1 MLAVA
6 GPLVGE
12 RAPPE
17 RHDALADILEHDG
30 VAFVVELQ
38 IRLLAKP
45 ELLPRLGELAPDAA
59 ALQIDPF
66 RRGAGDDVLTARGV
80 QKAVF
85 VHEAA
90 VAARFAENLILERV
104 HGELAAAARAEIEHV
119 VQALRAAPVGKGDH
133 GRFLPGVVVVL
144 ERLADAAVQLR
155 VAQGAKLPGIR
166 DPEGFRAHPAA
177 PHDRPPLGPREI
189 AAVGA
194 HGEDRHVEHAAELD
208 DAAVRL
214 FAPARAV
221 DLPFG
226 IDQHARAV
234 LDRSAYVADSRNIRA
249 ELRLH
254 RRTLVFI
261 GGKLVLLER
270 HVARQHAA
278 LDDRHIGSL
287 QVVAQAE
294 PLPEE
299 DLSLPVIEE
308 VIEEAEIQ
316 EVEKKKDRPGLFAK
330 FKQSLSK
337 TRSNISDKITTLVK
351 SNKKLD
357 EDFWEE
363 LEEILIEADVGVNTS
378 VELVSRVRESARKK
392 KIGDSSEVMAL
403 IKQEV
408 KYMLESHDSPLS
420 INREG
425 LTVILVVGVN
435 GAGKTTSIAKM
446 AYHFKNENNKVI
458 LAAADTFRAAAIDQL
473 QIWADRVGV
482 EIIKHREGS
491 DPGAVVYDAMNAARA
506 RKADILIIDT
516 AGRLHNKA
524 NLMKEIGKV
533 RKIIERE
540 TPGAPHEVLL
550 VLDATTGQ
558 NAISQARIFEEATG
572 VSGIILTKLDG
583 TAKGGI
589 VLAIAQ
595 ELKLPVKLVGL
606 GESLQDLRDF
616 SAEIF
621 ADALF
626 EE

>member
-1 MLAVA
+1 M
-6 GPLVGE
+6 
-12 RAPPE
+12 
-17 RHDALADILEHDG
+17 ALFD
-30 VAFVVELQ
+30 
-38 IRLLAKP
+38 R
-45 ELLPRLGELAPDAA
+45 
-59 ALQIDPF
+59 F
-66 RRGAGDDVLTARGV
+66 RSKK
-80 QKAVF
+80 QSQ
-85 VHEAA
+85 ESS
-90 VAARFAENLILERV
+90 E
-104 HGELAAAARAEIEHV
+104 EIENNII
-119 VQALRAAPVGKGDH
+119 QEEEQIAEAES
-133 GRFLPGVVVVL
+133 LPQ
-144 ERLADAAVQLR
+144 E
-155 VAQGAKLPGIR
+155 
-166 DPEGFRAHPAA
+166 
-177 PHDRPPLGPREI
+177 
-189 AAVGA
+189 
-194 HGEDRHVEHAAELD
+194 
-208 DAAVRL
+208 
-214 FAPARAV
+214 
-221 DLPFG
+221 DLPP
-226 IDQHARAV
+226 A
-234 LDRSAYVADSRNIRA
+234 
-249 ELRLH
+249 
-254 RRTLVFI
+254 
-261 GGKLVLLER
+261 
-270 HVARQHAA
+270 
-278 LDDRHIGSL
+278 
-287 QVVAQAE
+287 
-294 PLPEE
+294 
-299 DLSLPVIEE
+299 VIEE
-308 VIEEAEIQ
+308 TEVE

-337 TRSNISDKITTLVK
+337 TRSSISDKITTLVK

-357 EDFWEE
+357 DDFWEE

-392 KIGDSSEVMAL
+392 KIDDSSEVMTL
-403 IKQEV
+403 IKEEV
-408 KYMLESHDSPLS
+408 RKLLESHDIPLN
-420 INREG
+420 INREE

-446 AYHFKNENNKVI
+446 AYRFKNENKKVI

-482 EIIKHREGS
+482 EIIKHQEGS

-506 RKADILIIDT
+506 RKADVLIIDT

-606 GESLQDLRDF
+606 GESLEDLRDF

-621 ADALF
+621 AAALF